1 LYTMTRTNIFFRD
14 DRKWLYVWMY
24 IQIS

>member
-1 LYTMTRTNIFFRD
+1 MTRTNIFFRD